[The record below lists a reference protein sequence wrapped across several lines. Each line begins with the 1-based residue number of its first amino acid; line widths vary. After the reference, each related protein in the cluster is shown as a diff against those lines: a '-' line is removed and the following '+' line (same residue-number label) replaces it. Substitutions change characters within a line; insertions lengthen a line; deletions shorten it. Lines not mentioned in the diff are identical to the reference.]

1 MEFLSDIGPFI
12 ERLTNSRLMHR
23 ALLGGSLI
31 ALVAPLL
38 GVFLVLRR
46 YALFAEG
53 LGHTIFGGIGIAF
66 FLGTNPVWS
75 SLVTAVISGLGIEKL
90 RTQKRFSRDMA
101 IAIFLTI
108 GLGAGIF
115 FSRIAGESAG
125 SINNYLFGSLALVG
139 DDDLWLA
146 GIIVVIVLV
155 TLFFIGKELFAIIF
169 DEESAQAGGIKAS
182 VLNYVLTILA
192 ALVIVG
198 SMRITG
204 VLLASALVILP
215 TAASLQI
222 SRSFKTSLIWSVVFG
237 LLMVNIGL
245 IAHYA
250 AGNWS
255 PSGSV
260 VMAGTVIFLITWLI
274 SLVKR
279 VFLPIERTEVPNPK
293 TS

>member
-12 ERLTNSRLMHR
+12 ERLANSRLMHR

-38 GVFLVLRR
+38 GVFLVLRN

-53 LGHTIFGGIGIAF
+53 LGHTIFGGIGVAF
-66 FLGTNPVWS
+66 FLEANAVIA
-75 SLVTAVISGLGIEKL
+75 SLITAVLSGLGIEKL

-139 DDDLWLA
+139 NDDLWLA
-146 GIIVVIVLV
+146 GIIVAIVLV

-169 DEESAQAGGIKAS
+169 DEESAQASGLKAN

-222 SRSFKTSLIWSVVFG
+222 SRSFKASLIWAVVFG
-237 LLMVNIGL
+237 LLMVNVGL

-250 AGNWS
+250 AGSWS
-255 PSGSV
+255 PSGTV
-260 VMAGTVIFLITWLI
+260 VMTGAVIFLITWLI
-274 SLVKR
+274 STIRRAAQPVSA
-279 VFLPIERTEVPNPK
+279 

>member
-1 MEFLSDIGPFI
+1 MEFLSDIGLFV
-12 ERLTNSRLMHR
+12 ERLANSRLMHR

-31 ALVAPLL
+31 ACVAPLL

-66 FLGTNPVWS
+66 FLETNPVWS
-75 SLVTAVISGLGIEKL
+75 SLITAIASGLGIEKL

-115 FSRIAGESAG
+115 FSRLAGETSG

-146 GIIVVIVLV
+146 GIIVAIVLV
-155 TLFFIGKELFAIIF
+155 SLIFIGKELFAIIF
-169 DEESAQAGGIKAS
+169 DEESAQAGGISAPL
-182 VLNYVLTILA
+182 LNYVLTILA

-204 VLLASALVILP
+204 VLLASAIVILP

-222 SRSFKTSLIWSVVFG
+222 ARSFKSSLIWAVVFG

-255 PSGSV
+255 PSGTV
-260 VMAGTVIFLITWLI
+260 VMTGAVLFGITWLI
-274 SLVKR
+274 DSIRR
-279 VFLPIERTEVPNPK
+279 VLRQR
-293 TS
+293 SS

>member
-1 MEFLSDIGPFI
+1 MEFFNELGQFV
-12 ERLTNSRLMHR
+12 ERLLNSSIMHR

-31 ALVAPLL
+31 ALVAPIL
-38 GVFLVLRR
+38 GVFLALRR

-53 LGHTIFGGIGIAF
+53 LGHTIFGGVGIAL
-66 FLGTNPVWS
+66 FLEANVIVS
-75 SLVTAVISGLGIEKL
+75 SLITAILSGLGIERL
-90 RTQKRFSRDMA
+90 RTQKRFSGDMA

-115 FSRIAGESAG
+115 FARIAQETTS
-125 SINNYLFGSLALVG
+125 SINSYLFGSLALVG
-139 DDDLWLA
+139 NEDLWLA
-146 GIIVVIVLV
+146 GIIVLLVLL

-169 DEESAQAGGIKAS
+169 DEESVQAGGLKAN

-222 SRSFKTSLIWSVVFG
+222 SRSFKASLIWAVVFG
-237 LLMVNIGL
+237 LLMVNVGL

-250 AGNWS
+250 AGSWS
-255 PSGSV
+255 PSGTV
-260 VMAGTVIFLITWLI
+260 VMTGAAIFLITWLFN
-274 SLVKR
+274 SLR
-279 VFLPIERTEVPNPK
+279 RALRPIAA
-293 TS
+293 S